1 MSRLSS
7 GTGGFTSAFDV
18 WVDAPVR
25 YLIDRFCKDFNKSAP
40 SRSMHAEET
49 LVEFE
54 WFRDVRDLQNYIEH
68 AVVLCET
75 REVKPTT

>member
-1 MSRLSS
+1 
-7 GTGGFTSAFDV
+7 
-18 WVDAPVR
+18 
-25 YLIDRFCKDFNKSAP
+25 
-40 SRSMHAEET
+40 MHAEET